1 MDQAVKAW
9 TDYCLVRIVFIRVE
23 GQLGEGFNV
32 DCEPT
37 DVSLRPFFLL
47 LLLLEVF
54 FSSLDVFVDF
64 HGLLVGGLVER
75 DDAESE
81 LLRQLGRILT
91 PNDSSHG
98 DRLWNRIRLILRLDL
113 LRLDFLF
120 LLRCFL
126 SVCCGAD
133 GGK

>member
-1 MDQAVKAW
+1 MKAW

-32 DCEPT
+32 DVEPT

-47 LLLLEVF
+47 LLVLEVL

-64 HGLLVGGLVER
+64 HGLRVGGLVER

-91 PNDSSHG
+91 PNDRSHG
-98 DRLWNRIRLILRLDL
+98 DWLRNRIRLILRLDL
-113 LRLDFLF
+113 LRLDFLL

>member
-1 MDQAVKAW
+1 MKAW

-32 DCEPT
+32 DVEPT

-47 LLLLEVF
+47 LLVLEVL

-64 HGLLVGGLVER
+64 HGLRVGGLVER
-75 DDAESE
+75 NDAESE

-91 PNDSSHG
+91 PNDRSHG
-98 DRLWNRIRLILRLDL
+98 DRLRSRIVSSILRLDL
-113 LRLDFLF
+113 LRLDFLL
-120 LLRCFL
+120 LLRCFF
-126 SVCCGAD
+126 SVCCDAD